1 VIFVDSNVPM
11 YLVGSPHPN
20 KIAAEHAIA
29 TLIARQE
36 KLVTNTEVFQ
46 EILHRY
52 AAIGRL
58 DAIQAAFDA
67 VLGLIDEV
75 FPTELENVERA
86 KTILLGKYRLSARDA
101 IHVAVMEQ
109 RGIQRILSFDQG
121 FDAYPHVQRITSA

>member
-1 VIFVDSNVPM
+1 MIFVDSNVPM

-75 FPTELENVERA
+75 FPTELENVEREDDPA
-86 KTILLGKYRLSARDA
+86 WEVPVIGQGCDSRSGDGTARDTA
-101 IHVAVMEQ
+101 NPLV
-109 RGIQRILSFDQG
+109 
-121 FDAYPHVQRITSA
+121 